1 VNEVPYFKALRSVVA
16 KELLA
21 ANPNAYILLLQ
32 IAWRAQRTGK
42 FNRYELE
49 IGEALVGDYKEIGL
63 TESKYRTA
71 KKFLKKHG
79 FATFKGTRNGTIAT
93 LTNFEVFDPNLECD
107 NGLLIS
113 QATNEQRAAN
123 DQVTTTKN
131 DKNDKND
138 KNANNY
144 YLDRKRPPATGVGQ
158 GKDKL
163 KQIAKP
169 LQAQPQERK
178 VMSPEEHE
186 NISKMIEECKREMQ
200 TFPVSSD

>member
-1 VNEVPYFKALRSVVA
+1 MNEVPYFKALRSEVA

-32 IAWRAQRTGK
+32 IAWRAQRTGN
-42 FNRYELE
+42 FNRYELKM
-49 IGEALVGDYKEIGL
+49 GEALVGDYKEIGL

-93 LTNFEVFDPNLECD
+93 LTNFEIVDPNVECD
-107 NGLLIS
+107 NELLIS
-113 QATNEQRAAN
+113 QATNNQRAAN
-123 DQVTTTKN
+123 EQLTTTKN

-144 YLDRKRPPATGVGQ
+144 YWYGRQPPERDVGQ

-163 KQIAKP
+163 KQTAKP
-169 LQAQPQERK
+169 LQAQPQESK
-178 VMSPEEHE
+178 VMLPEEHK
-186 NISKMIEECKREMQ
+186 NISKMLKECQRKMEA
-200 TFPVSSD
+200 S